1 MASHRSAVLSAA
13 IMSTVFAWP
22 HCLQGGE
29 VLTLRVTPT
38 HAVAPAFIRVIASVE
53 SHEDNR
59 ALEVVAESPDFFRS
73 SRLGLNGARAPRK
86 QIVDFTNL
94 PAGDYVITAAVEGS
108 ASRRAVASEPVKVV
122 R

>member
-59 ALEVVAESPDFFRS
+59 ALEVVAESGS
-73 SRLGLNGARAPRK
+73 MAPVRR
-86 QIVDFTNL
+86 
-94 PAGDYVITAAVEGS
+94 
-108 ASRRAVASEPVKVV
+108 ASRSWTSPTFRRAIT
-122 R
+122 